1 MFNIRWRWNAT
12 RALAIPRWRS
22 GGKVAPQ
29 LQRMA
34 AEDLLA
40 LVFPDQVACAENLT
54 GPIEVPTHPLVAQ
67 TIRDCLEE
75 AMDIRGLET
84 LLQSIERGE
93 RSLIARDMVE
103 PSPFAAEIL
112 TAKPYAFLDDAPA
125 EERRTLAVMNRR
137 FLDAES
143 AADLGKLDQA
153 AIDRV
158 REEAWPQAETA
169 DELHDALMQLGF
181 ITVGEGAKN
190 EWRALFDGLVSE
202 RRASVLRAQPPAT
215 AGGSDL
221 WIAAERL
228 VLLRAIHSQASLTPP
243 IDPPASYASE
253 TWTFEDAVVEIL

>member
-1 MFNIRWRWNAT
+1 
-12 RALAIPRWRS
+12 
-22 GGKVAPQ
+22 
-29 LQRMA
+29 MA

-54 GPIEVPTHPLVAQ
+54 GPIEIPDHPLVTQ
-67 TIRDCLEE
+67 TIRDCLDE
-75 AMDIRGLET
+75 AMDIRGLEA

-143 AADLGKLDQA
+143 AADLGKLDTA

-158 REEAWPQAETA
+158 CEEAWPQAETG

-181 ITVGEGAKN
+181 MTVDEGQQN
-190 EWRALFDGLVSE
+190 EWQAFFDELMGA
-202 RRASVLRAQPPAT
+202 RRATVLHAEQNPPAT
-215 AGGSDL
+215 AGGTD
-221 WIAAERL
+221 
-228 VLLRAIHSQASLTPP
+228 
-243 IDPPASYASE
+243 
-253 TWTFEDAVVEIL
+253 

>member
-1 MFNIRWRWNAT
+1 
-12 RALAIPRWRS
+12 
-22 GGKVAPQ
+22 
-29 LQRMA
+29 
-34 AEDLLA
+34 
-40 LVFPDQVACAENLT
+40 
-54 GPIEVPTHPLVAQ
+54 PIEVPTHPLVSE

-75 AMDIRGLET
+75 AMELRGLEA

-93 RSLIARDMVE
+93 RSLIARDMTE

-158 REEAWPQAETA
+158 REEAWPQAENA

-181 ITVGEGAKN
+181 TSAAEAAKN
-190 EWRALFDGLVSE
+190 DWQSLFEQLVGE
-202 RRASVLRAQPPAT
+202 RRATLLSPYRMSEPRPVATGSKNIVEWQQSVAAARGSVRLWVAVWGLTQLRGVYP
-215 AGGSDL
+215 
-221 WIAAERL
+221 
-228 VLLRAIHSQASLTPP
+228 QA
-243 IDPPASYASE
+243 
-253 TWTFEDAVVEIL
+253 WV

>member
-1 MFNIRWRWNAT
+1 FPLETIFSYLNSKSVCDVLTQALLDAPMFTIRWRWNAT
-12 RALAIPRWRS
+12 RALAIPRWRG

-40 LVFPDQVACAENLT
+40 RIFPDQVACAENLT
-54 GPIEVPTHPLVAQ
+54 GPIEVPAHPLVAQ
-67 TIRDCLEE
+67 TIRDCLQE

-84 LLQSIERGE
+84 LLRSIESGE
-93 RSLIARDMVE
+93 RNLISRDMTE
-103 PSPFAAEIL
+103 PSPLAQEIL

-137 FLDAES
+137 FLDAET
-143 AADLGKLDQA
+143 AADMGKLDQA

-181 ITVGEGAKN
+181 LTRAEGEQSR
-190 EWRALFDGLVSE
+190 W
-202 RRASVLRAQPPAT
+202 
-215 AGGSDL
+215 
-221 WIAAERL
+221 
-228 VLLRAIHSQASLTPP
+228 
-243 IDPPASYASE
+243 
-253 TWTFEDAVVEIL
+253 